1 MGSDLDRSPRIPHP
15 ETTKELVRDNAIPGT
30 TTRGHTKFP
39 NQLYLRSINGK
50 KVGNSDHLHLVS
62 CTAEVDSTR
71 NLSLY
76 PISQRGRASGMSRMN
91 SCLGVPRLKSNIWSS
106 CQVAAGWWAFFKD
119 LKHH

>member
-1 MGSDLDRSPRIPHP
+1 MLFQEPPP
-15 ETTKELVRDNAIPGT
+15 EGILNFPTSSIYAVSMERKWGT
-30 TTRGHTKFP
+30 QIIFTW
-39 NQLYLRSINGK
+39 L
-50 KVGNSDHLHLVS
+50 S